1 MTDYYLGRTKAESSR
16 KTDPI
21 LCPRRGRG
29 AREEWPV
36 VSECDEMELAVILM
50 PVLPMGPSRPWLSLG
65 GMLAF
70 SRAWS
75 APEVM
80 PAKDTPRIV

>member
-1 MTDYYLGRTKAESSR
+1 MRHR
-16 KTDPI
+16 KLDAPY
-21 LCPRRGRG
+21 R
-29 AREEWPV
+29 
-36 VSECDEMELAVILM
+36 
-50 PVLPMGPSRPWLSLG
+50 LG

-75 APEVM
+75 AAEVM